1 MTAPPKKP
9 AGSKQASNQG
19 TFKKGQSGN
28 PAGRPKG
35 AKGVKTLLAKEF
47 KASIN
52 INENGKKKRVRRD
65 EALVK
70 GLMNDALRGRDRPRE
85 TVLRYAD
92 AIDRDSQQRA
102 TAELAI
108 EDQAILD
115 RYVERR
121 MREMK
126 ISKGSDIDDE

>member
-1 MTAPPKKP
+1 M
-9 AGSKQASNQG
+9 S

-47 KASIN
+47 NSSIRMTD
-52 INENGKKKRVRRD
+52 ENGKKKRVRRD

-92 AIDRDSQQRA
+92 AIDRERQQRA
-102 TAELAI
+102 AAELSAN
-108 EDQAILD
+108 DRAILD
-115 RYVERR
+115 RYFEQRTAR
-121 MREMK
+121 HKSE
-126 ISKGSDIDDE
+126 GNEDIDK